1 MASVVIIG
9 KLNNSRQRRVVF
21 DKNYYCPSLV
31 AGMGMGGGNV
41 PLVVVTIKGEKNVN
55 SKNN

>member
-31 AGMGMGGGNV
+31 AGMGMGGGR
-41 PLVVVTIKGEKNVN
+41 TISSSHYKGRKNVN